1 MLRIRYTRVGKKDQP
16 HYRVVVAEHS
26 RPVQGKFVEILGHYN
41 PFTKKAVLDKEK
53 IELWLK
59 KGAKPSNS
67 VARLL
72 KKEGFKHKSIVIVE
86 FKKKPKA
93 KKGADNK
100 PQTNAENNPQIN
112 AEKSNVNE
120 VKDEAP
126 KEQAKEEVEAEE
138 PKQEAKIEKPKQVI
152 KKEEKS
158 ETPKTEDK

>member
-93 KKGADNK
+93 KKGADK
-100 PQTNAENNPQIN
+100 QAAKAPTAPATAAPET
-112 AEKSNVNE
+112 E
-120 VKDEAP
+120 VKNDAP
-126 KEQAKEEVEAEE
+126 KETSKEEVKVEV
-138 PKQEAKIEKPKQVI
+138 PKQEI
-152 KKEEKS
+152 KKEEEK
-158 ETPKTEDK
+158 ENTEAPKTEDKK